1 MQFLLRPMNFQAE
14 GRGFDSGRVA
24 GAAQIGLAAWPDGI
38 IEENASCRNILR

>member
-1 MQFLLRPMNFQAE
+1 MQLSLRPMSFSAE

-24 GAAQIGLAAWPDGI
+24 MAARIGLAAWLDGI